1 MKTYEIIIKPVTGF
15 GTPLKGDTIFGHFCW
30 QIAYDETL
38 AGKTLDNLLLNYQTK
53 PFAVFSSAYPGF
65 CVGESSCYAL
75 KRPDLPLNMVFALS
89 EDKKQNIEK
98 RKERKAE
105 RWMILQKE
113 RKISS
118 FKTLKYSDDKKLF
131 EGDIKAYLSDKTGRD
146 IKGAVSKTFITIFSQ
161 SHNKINRLTGTTST
175 EGFAPFTVDQ
185 RVFYPETE
193 LTIFV
198 GIDDAFINI
207 QQVKEGLE
215 RIGKWGFGKDASTGL
230 GRFEVI
236 RESEI
241 DLTKMGSESPN
252 ACYTLAPCVPER
264 ATFSDMFFN
273 PFTRFGRHGDIFA
286 KSPNPFKN
294 PVIMADEGGIFKPKD
309 REVFKKPYIGSAVL
323 NISKTEPKSVV
334 QGYSL
339 YIPVKVEV

>member
-1 MKTYEIIIKPVTGF
+1 MKTYEIVIKPLSGF
-15 GTPLKGDTIFGHFCW
+15 GTHLKGDTIFGHFCW
-30 QIAYDETL
+30 QIAYDQHL
-38 AGKTLDNLLLNYQTK
+38 ANKPLDELLINYNTS
-53 PFAVFSSAYPGF
+53 PFIVFSSAFPKF
-65 CVGESSCYAL
+65 CVKPLQYYAV
-75 KRPDLPLNMVFALS
+75 KRPNLPFDKVFSLPN
-89 EDKKQNIEK
+89 DKKQNIEK
-98 RKERKAE
+98 RKEYKAR
-105 RWMILQKE
+105 RWMVFE
-113 RKISS
+113 R
-118 FKTLKYSDDKKLF
+118 DKKFSLLK
-131 EGDIKAYLSDKTGRD
+131 ELRYLADDQLLVDIKAYTQEVTGKR
-146 IKGAVSKTFITIFSQ
+146 IKGKDAKGIITEFSQ
-161 SHNKINRLTGTTST
+161 SHNKINRLTSTTST

-185 RVFYPETE
+185 WVFYPETE
-193 LTIFV
+193 LAIFI

-230 GRFEVI
+230 GKFEVLK
-236 RESEI
+236 ESEI
-241 DLTKMGSESPN
+241 DLTKMGSDSPN

-264 ATFSDMFFN
+264 DTFSDMFFN

-309 REVFKKPYIGSAVL
+309 IEVFNKPYIGSAVL
-323 NISKTEPKSVV
+323 NISKTEPKSVA